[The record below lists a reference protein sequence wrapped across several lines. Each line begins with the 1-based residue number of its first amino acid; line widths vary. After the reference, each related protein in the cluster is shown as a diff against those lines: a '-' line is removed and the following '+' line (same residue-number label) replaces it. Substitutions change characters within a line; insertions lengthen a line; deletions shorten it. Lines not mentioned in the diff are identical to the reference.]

1 MPEPETPTQTLD
13 PKTLPQTLGELETT
27 LDELFD
33 RDPNQHTPEERALIL
48 LALRG
53 AKETWFTAERD
64 AKAAGKQTNWRK
76 AGSPNPKTMAARAKL
91 IAEDA
96 DIDIDGLLGDLDL

>member
-1 MPEPETPTQTLD
+1 MPELPTPEID

-27 LDELFD
+27 LDELFE
-33 RDPNQHTPEERALIL
+33 RDPNQHTPEERELIL

-53 AKETWFTAERD
+53 AKDTWFTEERA
-64 AKAAGKQTNWRK
+64 AKAAGKKTNWRK

-91 IAEDA
+91 IAETTEINLD
-96 DIDIDGLLGDLDL
+96 DLDLDI